1 MPVTASPTR
10 HGLVLAAAVLA
21 ILAATSLTGCSNPG
35 AMTCDEYA
43 ALTTGERLKVQRE
56 LLIAHDLEPNNM
68 GNSLGVSQAVDSYCG
83 LNGISDK
90 EAAAKANRKNPIE
103 NAVNWSAKRW

>member
-1 MPVTASPTR
+1 MPAIASPVR
-10 HGLVLAAAVLA
+10 HGRVLATAAVA
-21 ILAATSLTGCSNPG
+21 IVAAASLTSCSNPG

-43 ALTTGERLKVQRE
+43 ALSTGERLKVERE

-83 LNGISDK
+83 LNGVTDK
-90 EAAAKANRKNPIE
+90 E
-103 NAVNWSAKRW
+103 